1 MPLRRAPT
9 LTPKP
14 TTNSIANPAGAAAGS
29 RSHGGAARQ
38 QRGRQTEELAA
49 RHLERCGVR
58 LIARNFRCRG
68 GELDLIGLED
78 GMLLFVEVRQR
89 ARTDFGGALAS
100 VDARKQRRLRRAA
113 EYFRLC
119 HPEWR
124 RHRARF
130 DVIAL
135 DGPPGEGTSRLVWVR
150 DAFA

>member
-1 MPLRRAPT
+1 MPPRRAPT
-9 LTPKP
+9 SSP
-14 TTNSIANPAGAAAGS
+14 TRTANPAATAAGS
-29 RSHGGAARQ
+29 RPHGGAARQ

-68 GELDLIGLED
+68 GELDVIGLED

-119 HPEWR
+119 HPVWR

-135 DGPPGEGTSRLVWVR
+135 DGPPGERTSRLVWVR

>member
-1 MPLRRAPT
+1 MPPRAPT
-9 LTPKP
+9 PPQNPTPNLAA
-14 TTNSIANPAGAAAGS
+14 TAAGPQPH
-29 RSHGGAARQ
+29 RGAARQ

-49 RHLERCGVR
+49 RHLEGCGVH

-68 GELDLIGLED
+68 GELDVIGLED

-135 DGPPGEGTSRLVWVR
+135 DGPPSEGTPRLVWVR